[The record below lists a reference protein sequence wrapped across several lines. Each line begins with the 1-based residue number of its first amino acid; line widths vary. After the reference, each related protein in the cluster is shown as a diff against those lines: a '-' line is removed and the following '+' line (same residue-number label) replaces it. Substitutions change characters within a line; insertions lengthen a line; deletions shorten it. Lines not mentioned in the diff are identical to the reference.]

1 LIVDIGGKI
10 RVEGVTGG
18 EVISPIPG
26 LGPHRELISMLFDQD
41 LIASELHVAR
51 QPDRLVAAIAK
62 DAGHAHITGGVHGRP
77 ARSTPT

>member
-10 RVEGVTGG
+10 RVEGATGG

-51 QPDRLVAAIAK
+51 QRTSRATTCQSWQINQ
-62 DAGHAHITGGVHGRP
+62 
-77 ARSTPT
+77 